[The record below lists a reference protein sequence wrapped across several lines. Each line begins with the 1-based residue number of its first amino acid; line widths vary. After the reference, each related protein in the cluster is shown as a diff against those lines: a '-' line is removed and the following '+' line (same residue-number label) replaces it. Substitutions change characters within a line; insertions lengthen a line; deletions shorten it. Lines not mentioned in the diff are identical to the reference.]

1 MVDKQL
7 DRKGARVANALKAP
21 VAVGFCG
28 SLGHICSRSL
38 VVRRN
43 KKMKELMEPIR
54 TLVDFKRGVVNP
66 DGVIERKTSDMQGM
80 YADELALKKLLSQAN
95 PLIYQIREVN
105 IPEETGHIIYSTT
118 IIYPGKVGDE
128 YFMTKGHFHAKE
140 GTAEIYFC
148 LEGEGY
154 LLMQTRQGRVSAIH
168 MKPGVLGYIPP
179 YWGHRTINT
188 GNEEF
193 VFLTLFPGDA
203 GHNYEIIEKCGFA
216 KMMVEED
223 GRAVLKD
230 NPKYTPL
237 NG

>member
-1 MVDKQL
+1 
-7 DRKGARVANALKAP
+7 
-21 VAVGFCG
+21 
-28 SLGHICSRSL
+28 
-38 VVRRN
+38 
-43 KKMKELMEPIR
+43 MKELMEPIR
-54 TLVDFKRGVVNP
+54 TLVDFKKGVVNP

-95 PLIYQIREVN
+95 PLIYRIREVN

-188 GNEEF
+188 GNKEF

-216 KMMVEED
+216 KIMVEED